1 MALDIRII
9 KKKDYAYVVELKGS
23 LDTDTYTDLSEEL
36 DEIISDNTK
45 LIVFDMSG
53 VTYIS
58 SAGVGVVMT
67 TKKSLKEKSATFAMV
82 NLQPQIEKVFSA
94 MKILGAL
101 DVLEDMVEA
110 DRYIDQIIKEET
122 AKQNI

>member
-1 MALDIRII
+1 MALDIKII